1 MRKILLLAVMLVIW
15 FLPGIPV
22 SADTQEEILAQSG
35 ADSIAVDEQTGSFL
49 EDHAISFT
57 DPQSVLTLSP
67 KELLC
72 SMWNT
77 FRAQLAAPLRL
88 FFTLGL
94 VVICSAFTSGLGDTI
109 SDRGLSGAYGFL
121 VAMVAVSV
129 LLTPMEQ
136 CFFMVSDTMESG
148 SRFMLSFAPVL
159 SSILAAGGGVV
170 SASVYQLAVFSLAEL
185 AVQLTC
191 MYLMPLLRIL
201 LALGIMDAVHP
212 DFSFGSIIRGVKR
225 VAQWGL
231 GLVMTLFVGL
241 QTVQGMVSAS
251 ADTVATKATKFMLSS
266 CVPVVGGAVSDAY
279 TTLRGSMGVLRSGVG
294 GVGILALG
302 AMVLPPILLLGLY
315 RLAVLAAGTLAELA
329 GVRSLSKLLHSLEQ
343 VLSLALGMLC
353 TFVFL
358 LLLSTAIVM
367 IAGGTG
373 G

>member
-1 MRKILLLAVMLVIW
+1 MKKILLLAVLAMLW
-15 FLPGIPV
+15 FLPGMAV

-35 ADSIAVDEQTGSFL
+35 ADEIRMDPQTDAFL
-49 EDHAISFT
+49 EEHAISFT

-77 FRAQLAAPLRL
+77 FRAQCSAPLRL
-88 FFTLGL
+88 FFTLAL
-94 VVICSAFTSGLGDTI
+94 VVLCGAFTSGLGDTI

-121 VAMVAVSV
+121 VVMVAVSV
-129 LLTPMEQ
+129 LLEPMEQ
-136 CFFMVSDTMESG
+136 CFSLVSDTMESG

-159 SSILAAGGGVV
+159 SSILAAGGGAV

-185 AVQLTC
+185 AVQLC
-191 MYLMPLLRIL
+191 RIYLMPLLRIL

-212 DFSFGSIIRGVKR
+212 DLSFSSIIRGVKR
-225 VAQWGL
+225 AAQWGL
-231 GLVMTLFVGL
+231 GLVMAVFVGL
-241 QTVQGMVSAS
+241 QTVQGVVSAS

-279 TTLRGSMGVLRSGVG
+279 TTLRGSIGVLRSGVG
-294 GVGILALG
+294 GIGILALG
-302 AMVLPPILLLGLY
+302 AMALPPVILLGLY
-315 RLAVLAAGTLAELA
+315 RLAVLAAGTLAELS
-329 GVRSLSKLLHSLEQ
+329 GVRSLSKLLQSLEQ
-343 VLSLALGMLC
+343 VLALALGMLC

-358 LLLSTAIVM
+358 LLLSTAIVL
-367 IAGGTG
+367 IAGGNG